1 MKKRTKRRLRR
12 WGIGVVATML
22 LLSVMAMWV
31 LRGVYPMPP
40 EYRDTV
46 TAAAEKH
53 GVAPSLIWAVI
64 HTESGFSPDAR
75 SSAGA
80 VGLMQVTAPTMEWV
94 MMRDGIEEVPAAS
107 ALTDGHFNIE
117 IGTSVLRLLGERF
130 AVQDTV
136 LAAYNAGMGNVQT
149 WLADPS
155 YSADGETLTVIP
167 FKETAQYVK
176 RVRRAQTIYKLLYG
190 VRE

>member
-1 MKKRTKRRLRR
+1 MKRRTKRRLRR
-12 WGIGVVATML
+12 WGISAVITVLLLVVAVL
-22 LLSVMAMWV
+22 V

-80 VGLMQVTAPTMEWV
+80 GGLMQVTEPTMEWV
-94 MMRDGIEEVPAAS
+94 MMRDGIEEVPTAT

-117 IGTSVLRLLGERF
+117 IGTSVLRLLGEQF
-130 AVQDTV
+130 AEQDTV

-155 YSADGETLTVIP
+155 YSTDGETLTVIP
-167 FKETAQYVK
+167 FEETAQYVK

-190 VRE
+190 IKN